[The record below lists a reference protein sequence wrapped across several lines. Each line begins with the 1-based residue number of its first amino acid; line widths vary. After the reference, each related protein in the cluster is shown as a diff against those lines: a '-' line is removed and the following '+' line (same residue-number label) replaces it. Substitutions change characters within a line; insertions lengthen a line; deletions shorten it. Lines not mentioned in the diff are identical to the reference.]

1 MTTLKTPRQP
11 IDNLLLLKVTRPA
24 PPTARDYEWPASA
37 ELELWALRIRLEAV
51 CRKGEARQGWVPCRV
66 VRKMIGAA

>member
-1 MTTLKTPRQP
+1 MTTQKTPR
-11 IDNLLLLKVTRPA
+11 RPVDGLMLVPA
-24 PPTARDYEWPASA
+24 ARPRPPVAAAYDLPASA

-66 VRKMIGAA
+66 VRKMIGVP